1 MFVFVANKTNNI
13 NFNYILYINLK
24 NCVILTCLVLMLM
37 TLFFADFC
45 FIPNHFYI

>member
-1 MFVFVANKTNNI
+1 MFVFVANKANNI
-13 NFNYILYINLK
+13 IFNYILYINLK